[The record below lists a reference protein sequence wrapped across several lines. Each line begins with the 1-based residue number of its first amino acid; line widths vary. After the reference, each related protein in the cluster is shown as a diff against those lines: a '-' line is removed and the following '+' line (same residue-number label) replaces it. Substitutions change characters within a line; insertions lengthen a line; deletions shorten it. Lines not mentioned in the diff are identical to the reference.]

1 MGTRVLVARNHQ
13 IVPVVVVKHLTL
25 ASASISLVS
34 DVNSGGNIVTSD
46 EYFQNFCREIVN
58 RHYFIRSAAIADILG
73 HLMAT
78 AYRQHLIPLLTQEDS
93 SRAAAQAAIR
103 AATRNKFKSR
113 IGELQFS
120 LSRYEKSVRATIP
133 IKNGEKIKFL
143 LLLTFDIE
151 AEADSIIL
159 NRILPYVDENKD
171 YFMQ

>member
-1 MGTRVLVARNHQ
+1 M
-13 IVPVVVVKHLTL
+13 VPTL
-25 ASASISLVS
+25 LVS
-34 DVNSGGNIVTSD
+34 GISGNGKTLITD

-58 RHYFIRSAAIADILG
+58 RHYFVRSAAIADNVG
-73 HLMAT
+73 HIMAT
-78 AYRQHLIPLLTQEDS
+78 ACRQRMLPLMTQEDS

-103 AATRNKFKSR
+103 AATRNKFKTK

-120 LSRYEKSVRATIP
+120 LSRYEKLVRATVP

-159 NRILPYVDENKD
+159 KRILPYVAENND
-171 YFMQ
+171 FFLQ